1 MTNIYIG
8 NISWWPV
15 MAIFKNIN
23 ILSSDSEKN
32 SSPAIKPV
40 KNTHNFLV
48 GYRLDVVCVSVCLHA
63 GDDDTNY
70 FSPSPPS
77 LLCFQNIV
85 QLLSWLWLPPN
96 CWFLPVEVWTGDTG
110 ALESPSDIHRS
121 LLPWTHPSPINW
133 RDQRGVRAGGEGD
146 ITQVGWGWFSVN
158 RQWKFKSSNLFLGT
172 INCEFMKSHA
182 GKSWGLGQ

>member
-1 MTNIYIG
+1 
-8 NISWWPV
+8 

-32 SSPAIKPV
+32 SSPVIKPV

-77 LLCFQNIV
+77 LLCFKIIV
-85 QLLSWLWLPPN
+85 QVLS
-96 CWFLPVEVWTGDTG
+96 
-110 ALESPSDIHRS
+110 
-121 LLPWTHPSPINW
+121 
-133 RDQRGVRAGGEGD
+133 
-146 ITQVGWGWFSVN
+146 
-158 RQWKFKSSNLFLGT
+158 
-172 INCEFMKSHA
+172 
-182 GKSWGLGQ
+182 

>member
-1 MTNIYIG
+1 
-8 NISWWPV
+8 

-32 SSPAIKPV
+32 SSPVIKPV

-77 LLCFQNIV
+77 LLCFQNMV